1 MEFELRELGQTT
13 GKKVIKILLA
23 NVVIW
28 ATTYLGYKY
37 LPDILNLDLQSSG
50 KLIAIIAMGPAIAL
64 VSTIQIGVRQQRIF
78 AAGAAGIKFGD
89 PATGIQSYSWAGIAC
104 FNLSPDTKVLKFAAD
119 SMDIAET
126 IPLKKFG
133 INELQFNRLVELSTT
148 FLRK

>member
-64 VSTIQIGVRQQRIF
+64 VSTIQIGVRQQRLF

-89 PATGIQSYSWAGIAC
+89 PASGIQSYSWADIAC

-133 INELQFNRLVELSTT
+133 INEQQFNRLFELSTT